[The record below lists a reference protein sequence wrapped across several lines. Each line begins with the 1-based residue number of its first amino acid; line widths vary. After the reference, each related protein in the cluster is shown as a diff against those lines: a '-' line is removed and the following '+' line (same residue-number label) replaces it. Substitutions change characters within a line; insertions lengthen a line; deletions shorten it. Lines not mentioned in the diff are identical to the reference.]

1 MFIAVWNIGVN
12 AGCDSSY
19 CKTEWICNGTLTHNW
34 TRWKFFEEWSNYAH
48 IYLLFK
54 STAQCKKD
62 INDITSQL
70 VGKCGV
76 GLHSNYLHNTPCSG
90 PYEQLNKYAACD
102 FQVCAEA
109 CDGLSVTED
118 QPWGTVSYMGS
129 TIHCFNSSESDSFND
144 QDTPEH
150 SQYASDASVAFGCN
164 HSMVSTNT
172 HSGGAY
178 SLVGCYSNGEL
189 TWDTQS
195 SVVESNFCYGGL
207 NETNNACPKD
217 NSAGCNSLNGCGT
230 EWACSG
236 KIYIFFQTYRMSLTK
251 LDFSS

>member
-1 MFIAVWNIGVN
+1 
-12 AGCDSSY
+12 
-19 CKTEWICNGTLTHNW
+19 
-34 TRWKFFEEWSNYAH
+34 
-48 IYLLFK
+48 
-54 STAQCKKD
+54 
-62 INDITSQL
+62 
-70 VGKCGV
+70 
-76 GLHSNYLHNTPCSG
+76 
-90 PYEQLNKYAACD
+90 
-102 FQVCAEA
+102 
-109 CDGLSVTED
+109 
-118 QPWGTVSYMGS
+118 MGS
-129 TIHCFNSSESDSFND
+129 TIHCFNSSESNSFND

-236 KIYIFFQTYRMSLTK
+236 KIYIFFQTYRMSPTK

>member
-1 MFIAVWNIGVN
+1 
-12 AGCDSSY
+12 
-19 CKTEWICNGTLTHNW
+19 
-34 TRWKFFEEWSNYAH
+34 
-48 IYLLFK
+48 LFK

>member
-1 MFIAVWNIGVN
+1 
-12 AGCDSSY
+12 
-19 CKTEWICNGTLTHNW
+19 
-34 TRWKFFEEWSNYAH
+34 
-48 IYLLFK
+48 
-54 STAQCKKD
+54 
-62 INDITSQL
+62 
-70 VGKCGV
+70 
-76 GLHSNYLHNTPCSG
+76 
-90 PYEQLNKYAACD
+90 
-102 FQVCAEA
+102 
-109 CDGLSVTED
+109 
-118 QPWGTVSYMGS
+118 MGS

-144 QDTPEH
+144 QDTSEH